1 MRVAKSYANW
11 MYDLTKAYQNMNG
24 KLVVNATCKCDNCVN
39 GVFPCGTENGKIKPH
54 PYAGGVCFKCGG
66 EGVIH
71 KVIRVYTDTEFDAM
85 ERASEKAAAKK
96 KADMEAR
103 MAAEF
108 EEKKAKWLADNGFNA
123 DLITYIYFPD
133 NSYEVKSDL
142 KAAGFHFNNTL
153 LWHIAEVPEEY
164 ADKCFAMP
172 LDTVAEISAW
182 GTGNY
187 REKARQIIDTQIRE
201 HRPTCRSEWVGEE
214 GSKISNLPVVLKGI
228 RTYESRYGFS
238 QVVTFMNGE
247 NIINWFTAT
256 NIEYEFGAPLLLS
269 GTIKKHDTYNDKHT
283 TIMTRCKLLL
293 QD

>member
-85 ERASEKAAAKK
+85 ERANEKAAAKK
-96 KADMEAR
+96 KANMEAR

-214 GSKISNLPVVLKGI
+214 GSKISNLPVVLKGV

>member
-85 ERASEKAAAKK
+85 ERANEKAAAKK